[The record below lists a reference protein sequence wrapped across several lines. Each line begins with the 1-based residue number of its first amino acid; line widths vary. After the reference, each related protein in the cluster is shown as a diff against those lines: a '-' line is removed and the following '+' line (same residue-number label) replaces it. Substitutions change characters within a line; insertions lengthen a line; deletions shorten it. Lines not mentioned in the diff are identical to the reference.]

1 MRLVQRVATHT
12 SDGARLA
19 ACGVST
25 LLGDGACSILGADAP
40 SSSGA
45 RRPPARLSRPHL
57 RPWWNASRS
66 RELFGS
72 PRDSRRCRERTALLP
87 SALLGASLEPRA
99 TFRGHRAALYCII
112 FDKTG
117 RRVVTGSDDHLV
129 KIWSTETGDLMHAC
143 RGHRGEI
150 AYLDVNASNELV
162 ASASFDFTIRTW
174 FLASGE
180 PCATL
185 VGHGDIVS
193 EARFSPVA
201 PNALLSASWD
211 GTLRLWN
218 AREDSSVAPPVVL
231 DAFSPSGAGAPRRET
246 REENAAAYRS
256 ASAAFVA
263 SASVAAAAEARG
275 ALPDDRD
282 APPRAVLSCA
292 WSPGGDV
299 FACGSANCEVRAW
312 TLPRREEAKK
322 RTGVAGSL
330 PASARV
336 AGGHLNDVV
345 SAFSA
350 SGAFLLTASR
360 DGQAGVGADRR
371 GRVVAPPVLAAP
383 DERRRWRR
391 SMGSRRRAP
400 PRAPTGRD
408 AAHTETG
415 TDATRRDVSDGA
427 GDLDRARPVRR
438 RRDERLRFAR
448 GTLARNAPRD
458 DPPPRG
464 GARAAPAPVEP

>member
-1 MRLVQRVATHT
+1 MTRAGAGALVSAEDDGASVDASELHFLVLHHLRGLPCPDAAAAFEREALALGLLPRRHDVFGGTHDVRYDELRAERYARVRPDHLLRLVQRVATHT

-282 APPRAVLSCA
+282 APRGQCSRARGAPAETSSRAAPRTARCA
-292 WSPGGDV
+292 RGRS
-299 FACGSANCEVRAW
+299 
-312 TLPRREEAKK
+312 REEKK
-322 RTGVAGSL
+322 QRNGPGW
-330 PASARV
+330 RE
-336 AGGHLNDVV
+336 
-345 SAFSA
+345 
-350 SGAFLLTASR
+350 AFL
-360 DGQAGVGADRR
+360 
-371 GRVVAPPVLAAP
+371 
-383 DERRRWRR
+383 
-391 SMGSRRRAP
+391 P
-400 PRAPTGRD
+400 PRASR
-408 AAHTETG
+408 AG
-415 TDATRRDVSDGA
+415 T
-427 GDLDRARPVRR
+427 
-438 RRDERLRFAR
+438 
-448 GTLARNAPRD
+448 
-458 DPPPRG
+458 
-464 GARAAPAPVEP
+464 